1 MPKPAQN
8 TVNTRTA
15 ALKRGKTT
23 STKKTAAA
31 RTTSRTLVD
40 PWRCPVAGERYV
52 GVKDGVRTH
61 YVVAETPVKQS
72 FTRMSRVTF
81 YIVNKNDDRR
91 ATMRSTRIRWSDF
104 LTVNKGRL
112 VTLDAASVT
121 GA

>member
-23 STKKTAAA
+23 AHSTPVKVQKA
-31 RTTSRTLVD
+31 
-40 PWRCPVAGERYV
+40 RCPVAGERYV

-61 YVVAETPVKQS
+61 YVVAETPAKQS

-121 GA
+121 GS